1 MNILIL
7 TPDYAP
13 SIGGVEVATKLLI
26 DELSRRGH
34 HIVVVT
40 TERKGA
46 QSAETGDI
54 KIFRLRDF
62 PIKLDPWRSFFFIKQ
77 NLKTI
82 SRIIHDEKI
91 ELINVVHFDRSYPF
105 TYILKKNFTL
115 PIITTVHVT
124 WFADPIYRKF
134 RFTIKE
140 PLRRILR
147 LYPGMWMD
155 KKSIVSADM
164 VITISRHLE
173 DSIRAF
179 RKDRIITIPNAID
192 LSKFNP
198 GVSPAKIECDGYRI
212 LCTGRLSPEK
222 GQMFLIEAMKIVVS
236 SINAHLFLLGSSN
249 GNEIDKLQKIVS
261 KYGLEKRVHFISPI
275 PYDEV
280 PSYYKAMDLIVQP
293 SLSESFGIAILEN
306 MALGNVVLASEV
318 GGIPELIEDG
328 KTGFLVP
335 PGDPI
340 LLREKIVEF
349 LLNKIKS
356 SQIKNNAIRK
366 SKEFDIVKNVD
377 LFEDVLIE
385 CNGSVEMLN

>member
-1 MNILIL
+1 MKILIL

-13 SIGGVEVATKLLI
+13 SVGGVEVATKLLV

-34 HIVVVT
+34 HIVIVT
-40 TERKGA
+40 TERKDA
-46 QSAETGDI
+46 QSVETGDT

-62 PIKLDPWRSFFFIKQ
+62 PLKLDPWRSYFFIKQ
-77 NLKTI
+77 NLKI
-82 SRIIHDEKI
+82 ILKIIHDEEI
-91 ELINVVHFDRSYPF
+91 EVINVVHFDRSYPF
-105 TYILKKNFTL
+105 TFILKKNLDL

-140 PLRRILR
+140 PFRRVLR
-147 LYPGMWMD
+147 LYPGMYMD
-155 KKSIVSADM
+155 RKSIKNADM
-164 VITISRHLE
+164 VITISKHLE
-173 DSIRAF
+173 ASIRCF
-179 RKDRIITIPNAID
+179 RKNRIITIPNAID
-192 LSKFNP
+192 LTKFNP
-198 GVSPAKIECDGYRI
+198 GVSPAKIDCDGYRI

-222 GQMFLIEAMKIVVS
+222 GQMFLIEAMRIVVS
-236 SINAHLFLLGSSN
+236 SVNAHLFLLGSSN

-306 MALGNVVLASEV
+306 MALGNVVIASEV

-328 KTGFLVP
+328 KTGLLVP
-335 PGDPI
+335 PGNSKI
-340 LLREKIVEF
+340 LGEKIIEI
-349 LLNKIKS
+349 LKNQSLQS
-356 SQIKNNAIRK
+356 YIKNNTTIK
-366 SKEFDIVKNVD
+366 SKKYDIIKNAHD
-377 LFEDVLIE
+377 FENVIFE
-385 CNGSVEMLN
+385 VIQMYQ